1 MIASHLL
8 FLVARVVYPG
18 ENVVYRE
25 PAEQFDQIV
34 SHAGYLQN
42 QYTGNIDSTLTLTGF
57 KISTEL
63 RIQLED
69 FNLAG
74 SNCSDFL
81 RISGAVYGNQVPVKI
96 CDGSVDV
103 YYILTTEENVS
114 FNFVTNGEDN
124 SDGFLIRYEQYNPGC
139 PADGVRRAR
148 IEYNTTRRSFV
159 AICEDGYYFSDT
171 GETTQNTK
179 CRSSTST
186 WDDIE
191 CTGNKNNCEY

>member
-1 MIASHLL
+1 MS
-8 FLVARVVYPG
+8 
-18 ENVVYRE
+18 E

-34 SHAGYLQN
+34 SHARYLQTV
-42 QYTGNIDSTLTLTGF
+42 YPGNIDSTLTLTGF

-81 RISGAVYGNQVPVKI
+81 RVSGAVYRNQFPITI
-96 CDGSVDV
+96 CNDSMNV
-103 YYILTTEENVS
+103 YNILTIRENVS

-139 PADGVRRAR
+139 LSDGVRKAR
-148 IEYNTTRRSFV
+148 IEYNATRRSFV
-159 AICEDGYYFSDT
+159 AICEDGYFFNDT
-171 GETTQNTK
+171 RETIKSTT
-179 CRSSTST
+179 CRSNTST
-186 WDDIE
+186 WDPVE
-191 CTGNKNNCEY
+191 CTGMGKWRKEKYR

>member
-1 MIASHLL
+1 MS
-8 FLVARVVYPG
+8 
-18 ENVVYRE
+18 E
-25 PAEQFDQIV
+25 PAVQFDQIV
-34 SHAGYLQN
+34 SHARYLQAV
-42 QYTGNIDSTLTLTGF
+42 YRGNIDSTLTLSGF
-57 KISTEL
+57 KISTDL

-81 RISGAVYGNQVPVKI
+81 RISGAVYRNQFPITI
-96 CDGSVDV
+96 CNGSMNV
-103 YYILTTEENVS
+103 YNIVTIRENVS

-159 AICEDGYYFSDT
+159 AICEAGYFFNDT
-171 GETTQNTK
+171 GETIKSIT
-179 CRSSTST
+179 CRSNTST
-186 WDDIE
+186 WDAVE
-191 CTGNKNNCEY
+191 CTGKGKRRKEKYG

>member
-1 MIASHLL
+1 MS
-8 FLVARVVYPG
+8 
-18 ENVVYRE
+18 E

-34 SHAGYLQN
+34 SHARYLQAV
-42 QYTGNIDSTLTLTGF
+42 YSGNIDSTLTLTGF

-81 RISGAVYGNQVPVKI
+81 RISGAVYGNQIPVKI

-159 AICEDGYYFSDT
+159 AICEDGYFFNDT
-171 GETTQNTK
+171 RETIKSTT
-179 CRSSTST
+179 CRFNTST
-186 WDDIE
+186 WDAVE
-191 CTGNKNNCEY
+191 CTGMGKRRKEKYR